1 MHRSARPGR
10 RHFIRSVAVAAVGAA
25 GLPLEAFGEATVGS
39 GRSPEWDLSFLD
51 TLHGTH
57 RQVFDCGE
65 AAEFPLHVVGN
76 WLRAHREVFG
86 LEPSQ
91 LTTIVGIAYSGFPIN
106 ASDALWAKY
115 PLGRLWRID
124 DPRTHELA
132 KRNIF
137 FDVTEAD
144 ERAVPALKVEDSV
157 SALVRGGTIFWQCY
171 NGLQSAARAV
181 AGDVKGDVA
190 KVQRDLQA
198 GLLPHVKLVP
208 AHTMLLGL
216 AQERGC
222 AYEAL

>member
-1 MHRSARPGR
+1 MPHDALGMAP
-10 RHFIRSVAVAAVGAA
+10 A
-25 GLPLEAFGEATVGS
+25 
-39 GRSPEWDLSFLD
+39 GRSSSPTWDLSFLD

-57 RQVFDCGE
+57 RQVFDSGE

-86 LEPSQ
+86 LEPLQ

-124 DPRTHELA
+124 DPRTHEPA
-132 KRNIF
+132 TRNIF
-137 FDVTEAD
+137 LDVTEAD
-144 ERAVPALKVEDSV
+144 ERAVPMLKPEDSV
-157 SALVRGGTIFWQCY
+157 TALVRGGTIFWQCY
-171 NGLQSAARAV
+171 NGLMGAARAI
-181 AGDVKGDVA
+181 ASDVKGDFATV
-190 KVQRDLQA
+190 KGDLLA

-208 AHTMLLGL
+208 AHTMLIGL

-222 AYEAL
+222 AYEKL

>member
-1 MHRSARPGR
+1 MRRSASSDR
-10 RHFIRSVAVAAVGAA
+10 RRFLHSVAVAAVGAA
-25 GLPLEAFGEATVGS
+25 GLPLDTFGEALA
-39 GRSPEWDLSFLD
+39 GRGTSPAWDLSFLE
-51 TLHGTH
+51 TLNGKH
-57 RQVFDCGE
+57 RQVFDAGE
-65 AAEFPLHVVGN
+65 ASEFPLHVVGN

-91 LTTIVGIAYSGFPIN
+91 LTTLVGIAYRGFPIN
-106 ASDALWAKY
+106 ASDALWKKY
-115 PLGRLWRID
+115 PLGRLWKLD
-124 DPRTHELA
+124 DPRTNEPA
-132 KRNIF
+132 TRNIF
-137 FDVTEAD
+137 LDVTEAD

-190 KVQRDLQA
+190 KVQRDLLA

-208 AHTMLLGL
+208 AHTMLIGL

>member
-25 GLPLEAFGEATVGS
+25 GLPLEAFGGATVGS
-39 GRSPEWDLSFLD
+39 ARSPEWDLSFLD
-51 TLHGTH
+51 TLHGAH

-115 PLGRLWRID
+115 PIGRLWRID
-124 DPRTHELA
+124 DPRTHEPA
-132 KRNIF
+132 TRNIF
-137 FDVTEAD
+137 LDVTEAD
-144 ERAVPALKVEDSV
+144 ERAVPMLKPEDSV
-157 SALVRGGTIFWQCY
+157 TALVRGGTIFWQC
-171 NGLQSAARAV
+171 NNALQSAARAIT
-181 AGDVKGDVA
+181 DSVKGDLARV
-190 KVQRDLQA
+190 KKDLLA

-208 AHTMLLGL
+208 AHTMLIGL

-222 AYEAL
+222 AYEKL